1 MRLSAGCVTDG
12 CGQTSATSRPSTMP
26 SPPSTR
32 PSGSRGR
39 RLSAFVREDSGT
51 ASGSALLVD
60 YPRPHGRRQAIEFRH
75 GLIAH
80 YRDYWNPTAFTAAT
94 TGTRVDQ

>member
-1 MRLSAGCVTDG
+1 GGCVTDG

-32 PSGSRGR
+32 LSGSRGR
-39 RLSAFVREDSGT
+39 RLSAFVREDSGA

-60 YPRPHGRRQAIEFRH
+60 YPRPHGRDRPLSFATVS
-75 GLIAH
+75 LPD

-94 TGTRVDQ
+94 TGTRVDKSAG